1 MKIPHSKPFVDE
13 EDVLAVSKQVKS
25 GSHADKSKVEEFEYE
40 LGKFIGMKYAKAT
53 SSGTTALHLSLLAL
67 GIKKGDEVIIP
78 SYICQSVMSAV
89 EHAGAIPIP
98 ADCGKNTFNISKE
111 TIYPLITEKTK
122 AIIVSHMFGLPAKI
136 EEIKSFGIPI
146 IEDCA
151 HCIGGIYNGKMLG
164 SFGDISI
171 FSFYA
176 TKNMTTGEGGMLTT
190 NNDAVFEKLKLLR
203 NHGQSV
209 RYYHEITGYNFRMTD
224 INAAIGI
231 EQLKKLDSLNSK
243 RKENAVYLS
252 AKLENVPGIK
262 CPNAMPNREH
272 VFHQFTILVED
283 QFPVTRDA
291 LIDILKK
298 DGINSGLHYPV
309 LLSDQKS
316 VKEYLNGV
324 SETFEVAEDVTK
336 RVLSLPIHPALTT
349 EDLNYIAKVLYDI
362 KK

>member
-1 MKIPHSKPFVDE
+1 MC
-13 EDVLAVSKQVKS
+13 LKS
-25 GSHADKSKVEEFEYE
+25 GNLAQGSMVAEFEHAFAEY
-40 LGKFIGMKYAKAT
+40 IGVKHAVAVT
-53 SSGTTALHLSLLAL
+53 SGTVALHLAMMAL
-67 GIKKGDEVIIP
+67 DIKQGDEVITSPFSFIA
-78 SYICQSVMSAV
+78 SANCAIYV
-89 EHAGAIPIP
+89 GATPVFVDINKDDFCI
-98 ADCGKNTFNISKE
+98 DLN
-111 TIYPLITEKTK
+111 LIERKITPRTK
-122 AIIVSHMFGLPAKI
+122 AIIPVHLYGQTCDMEKLMDIARRHNLYVVEDACQAHGAKFNMQ
-136 EEIKSFGIPI
+136 K
-146 IEDCA
+146 A
-151 HCIGGIYNGKMLG
+151 G
-164 SFGDISI
+164 SFGDLAC

-243 RKENAVYLS
+243 RKENAAYLS

-262 CPNAMPNREH
+262 CPNTMPNREH